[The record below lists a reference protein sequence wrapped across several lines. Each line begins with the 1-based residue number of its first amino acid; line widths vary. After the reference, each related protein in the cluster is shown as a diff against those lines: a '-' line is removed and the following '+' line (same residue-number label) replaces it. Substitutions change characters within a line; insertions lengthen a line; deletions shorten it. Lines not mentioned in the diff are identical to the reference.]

1 MGRVGPVEMNSS
13 TICLLA
19 LACILGTHQNVR
31 GTTTREELSLE
42 DKDFCNGGL
51 ELRYPGLDI
60 SSCLVIPKDVR
71 ERISME
77 WAAPDVQLTSADQK
91 KNYVFMMVDPDAPSR
106 ANPTRSYWR
115 HWLLVDIKVYETY
128 LKQPPSSSG
137 EGDLCSFQ
145 KFTDMFVPIMCRMKG
160 EVTDTEK
167 ICGSLLCQALVGTVL
182 LFKKNQAHVA
192 LYPTAPPALSEPRG
206 LPGEH
211 LRAELVAATLA
222 DGLKAGEAFEG
233 GWGLGAANGQL
244 TGVGSGRRGTA
255 GVWREPVRRSPK
267 DSEQG
272 VREARRRGGGRGSRL
287 GLGDVEGTVLSE
299 YAGPTPPQG
308 TGFHRYQFLLYEQ
321 GAGQVP
327 KLSEQEGSSR
337 GNWDLQA
344 FVEKFGLVGP
354 VASLQFLTQ
363 NYKD

>member
-1 MGRVGPVEMNSS
+1 MNSS

-115 HWLLVDIKVYETY
+115 HWLLVDIK
-128 LKQPPSSSG
+128 
-137 EGDLCSFQ
+137 
-145 KFTDMFVPIMCRMKG
+145 
-160 EVTDTEK
+160 
-167 ICGSLLCQALVGTVL
+167 
-182 LFKKNQAHVA
+182 
-192 LYPTAPPALSEPRG
+192 
-206 LPGEH
+206 
-211 LRAELVAATLA
+211 
-222 DGLKAGEAFEG
+222 
-233 GWGLGAANGQL
+233 
-244 TGVGSGRRGTA
+244 
-255 GVWREPVRRSPK
+255 
-267 DSEQG
+267 
-272 VREARRRGGGRGSRL
+272 GSRL
-287 GLGDVEGTVLSE
+287 GLGDVEGTVISE

>member
-1 MGRVGPVEMNSS
+1 MNSS

-77 WAAPDVQLTSADQK
+77 WAAPDVQLTSADQ
-91 KNYVFMMVDPDAPSR
+91 
-106 ANPTRSYWR
+106 
-115 HWLLVDIKVYETY
+115 
-128 LKQPPSSSG
+128 
-137 EGDLCSFQ
+137 
-145 KFTDMFVPIMCRMKG
+145 
-160 EVTDTEK
+160 
-167 ICGSLLCQALVGTVL
+167 
-182 LFKKNQAHVA
+182 
-192 LYPTAPPALSEPRG
+192 
-206 LPGEH
+206 
-211 LRAELVAATLA
+211 
-222 DGLKAGEAFEG
+222 
-233 GWGLGAANGQL
+233 
-244 TGVGSGRRGTA
+244 
-255 GVWREPVRRSPK
+255 
-267 DSEQG
+267 
-272 VREARRRGGGRGSRL
+272 GSRL
-287 GLGDVEGTVLSE
+287 GLGDVEGTVISE